1 MKRDLY
7 GNGAR
12 PRASSRCSR
21 SRRYPAARPW
31 ASRRRTSIPHA
42 TFAAYRTHDGLA
54 IARAEGGAAG
64 TVDAAGWSGL
74 APAYRVE
81 VGGQV
86 IGELRVPSTAQLEI
100 RAPGAG
106 TVQGEIVP
114 LGRRRLAIRPTT
126 GDALRTRSFRTVET
140 TSGLSLITRNAQTN
154 LDLRGTYRSD
164 LRDAGDHVVGWLQ
177 VRVWEPSGRRVY
189 EAVFPPGFPVADAT
203 AAALSLDSEL
213 DWIRRYVLDTLR
225 GQAGSIARKRSG
237 KTAAARQASPLPA
250 DRGILDGRL
259 SRTLRI
265 QPDRSVAGSR
275 PSNRAP
281 PAAGREE

>member
-1 MKRDLY
+1 MAL
-7 GNGAR
+7 A

-100 RAPGAG
+100 RAPERAPCRARSYRWDDGA
-106 TVQGEIVP
+106 
-114 LGRRRLAIRPTT
+114 
-126 GDALRTRSFRTVET
+126 S
-140 TSGLSLITRNAQTN
+140 
-154 LDLRGTYRSD
+154 
-164 LRDAGDHVVGWLQ
+164 
-177 VRVWEPSGRRVY
+177 PSGRRL
-189 EAVFPPGFPVADAT
+189 GT
-203 AAALSLDSEL
+203 
-213 DWIRRYVLDTLR
+213 R
-225 GQAGSIARKRSG
+225 
-237 KTAAARQASPLPA
+237 
-250 DRGILDGRL
+250 
-259 SRTLRI
+259 
-265 QPDRSVAGSR
+265 
-275 PSNRAP
+275 
-281 PAAGREE
+281 